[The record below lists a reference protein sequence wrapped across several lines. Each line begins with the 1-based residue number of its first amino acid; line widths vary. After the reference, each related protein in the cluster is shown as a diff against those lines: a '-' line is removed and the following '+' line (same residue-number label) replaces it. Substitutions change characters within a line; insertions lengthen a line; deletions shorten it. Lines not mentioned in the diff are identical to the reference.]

1 MFTRYKIIRSFKEL
15 KQLVEACLKTGYAS
29 VDFETNG
36 KGIYTDEFKPTILSV
51 TFQVGSG
58 CSIPLQH
65 FDESLEW
72 MQDGVWLDWLLYF
85 GRNVI
90 ENPKVVKIAWNWK
103 FDNQI
108 FQKYHIYSRGTVIDG
123 MLAKYLL
130 NEERPNGLK
139 DMVRRYLPEFADY
152 EKYDK
157 FETISWDKKPLEPL
171 CKYGCMDTDFTF
183 RLAMFLEKKLID
195 KGFYNLYRNLIMPA
209 SKVLQEA
216 ESNGLP
222 FDIELNSELTEK
234 YATLIKE
241 VTSNLR
247 NLKVI
252 RRYEKKLLSDR
263 ISNYIDKLNE
273 EIAQLSDDPSKARS
287 IKTREAKISRVLAGE
302 YVTKDEKKLV
312 EPINFNSQKQMVDLL
327 YNSKKGFKFP
337 ILEYTRDAKTKNPSD
352 NPSTSSD
359 TLEKLIPDDK
369 TGFIKNLLDLRG
381 LDKMN
386 STYIL
391 GLRELV
397 QSDNRVHPT
406 FLIHGTVSGR
416 LSSRNPNGQNIPKVM
431 VNPDIKRQ
439 FITPPGKLFLTYDY
453 SQAELRILAH
463 LAKEDTM
470 LEWFRTGKDIHLASA
485 CKKYHEDY
493 DSILPIY
500 EDEQHE
506 LYPLW
511 KKRRKQAKTI
521 NFGIVYEQS
530 AKKLAESLSTPDEKV
545 SGEEGQVFLDEYF
558 ETFPKIK
565 RFMDRQHKFMEKH
578 GYCES
583 LFGRRRRC
591 PKVYSDN
598 YSEYLEALRQCVD
611 EETEA
616 LTTDGWKRYDQL
628 YNGQLILTK
637 NCNTGILEWQPIEN
651 INIYPDYQ
659 GDLYSF
665 EGKTFS
671 ALTNG
676 KHRWLCNHDSKPG
689 SKAEF
694 LTTEELYNSKIVRP
708 IHRTGEYNG
717 NSKKV
722 LDDDLVY
729 LLGIILTDG
738 HLRYY
743 RDKTKPRYGK
753 PWYALITQSKEKN
766 IPLIQSAID
775 KLDNRFTYIHKVYG
789 KKHVWKFNKDFA
801 DYLDTIIPNKKLN
814 MSLIHSLTKSQ
825 IRLLLDGMILGDG
838 CKHGTRIL
846 TSSIEQANLIQVLV
860 VMAGYYSNI
869 LINDNRGIHISNK
882 IKRGKIITKNISYL
896 VTIGES
902 KYFHHRSTRGINH
915 IKKLSNQKQLIW
927 CPTVK
932 NGTWVCR
939 RKGKTYITGN
949 STNMPCQSAASD
961 MALFASIIVYEKVK
975 KGELPPMQEVNT
987 VHDSV
992 YQFIEPRYITPDTIF
1007 GIWDICRNPSTKKY
1021 FGFEIKD
1028 VDMSM
1033 DFTVGRTMAEELPY
1047 IPGYDYN
1054 KMLSP
1059 NFDIDEYYAEHR
1071 KVKGIQIVDYPKE
1084 FKEYFRES
1092 WRKR

>member
-15 KQLVEACLKTGYAS
+15 KQLVEACLNTGYAS
-29 VDFETNG
+29 VDFETNAE
-36 KGIYTDEFKPTILSV
+36 GIYKNTFKPTILSV
-51 TFQVGSG
+51 SFQVGSG

-65 FDESLEW
+65 FDESVKEIP
-72 MQDGVWLDWLLYF
+72 WLKWLQYF
-85 GRNVI
+85 GRRVV
-90 ENPKVVKIAWNWK
+90 ENPNIVKVAQNFK

-108 FQKYHIYSRGTVIDG
+108 FVKYGIYVRGTVIDT

-130 NEERPNGLK
+130 NEEKPHGLK
-139 DMVRRYLPEFADY
+139 PMVAKYLPEFADY

-157 FETISWDKKPLEPL
+157 FETIPWDKKPLEPL
-171 CKYGCMDTDFTF
+171 ARYGCMDTDFTL
-183 RLAMFLEKKLID
+183 RLALFLEKKLID

-209 SKVLQEA
+209 SKVLQDA
-216 ESNGLP
+216 ETNGLP
-222 FDIELNSELTEK
+222 IDLSFNDFLQDK
-234 YATLIKE
+234 YSKLIQETNDK
-241 VTSNLR
+241 LR
-247 NLKVI
+247 SVRQIK
-252 RRYEKKLLSDR
+252 RYQKYSLEQRKQV
-263 ISNYIDKLNE
+263 YIDKLTQEIE
-273 EIAQLSDDPSKARS
+273 ELSGDPKKVKS
-287 IKTREAKISRVLAGE
+287 IKNREDKISRILAGE
-302 YVTKDEKKLV
+302 YKTNDEKKLI
-312 EPINFNSQKQMVDLL
+312 EPVNFNSTKQMVDLL
-327 YNSKKGFKFP
+327 YLSPKGFKFP
-337 ILEYTRDAKTKNPSD
+337 IVEYTKDKKNKPTN
-352 NPSTSSD
+352 NPSTSED
-359 TLEKLIPDDK
+359 TLLKILDQDK
-369 TGFIKNLLDLRG
+369 SGFIKALLDLRG

-386 STYIL
+386 STYIV

-397 QSDNRVHPT
+397 QSDNKVHPT
-406 FLIHGTVSGR
+406 FLISGTTSGR

-431 VNPDIKRQ
+431 VNPDIKKQ
-439 FITPPGKLFLTYDY
+439 FIPPPGKLFLTYDY

-463 LAKEDTM
+463 LAKEETM

-493 DSILPIY
+493 DTILKIY

-530 AKKLAESLSTPDEKV
+530 AHKLAESLSTPEEKV
-545 SGEEGQVFLDEYF
+545 EDSEGQQFLDEYF
-558 ETFPKIK
+558 TTFPKIK
-565 RFMDRQHKFMEKH
+565 KFMDKQHKFMEKH
-578 GYCES
+578 GYCVS

-598 YSEYLEALRQCVD
+598 FSEYLEALRQCVD

-616 LTTDGWKRYDQL
+616 LTTDGWRRYDQL

-717 NSKKV
+717 NRKKV

-961 MALFASIIVYEKVK
+961 MALFASIIVWEKVR
-975 KGELPPMQEVNT
+975 KGELPPMKEVNT

-992 YQFIEPRYITPDTIF
+992 YQFIEPKYITPDTIYKV
-1007 GIWDICRNPSTKKY
+1007 WDICRNPSTKKY

-1054 KMLSP
+1054 KMLSKD
-1059 NFDIDEYYAEHR
+1059 FDIDEFYAEHR
-1071 KVKGIQIVDYPKE
+1071 KVKNIPIEEYPKK
-1084 FKEYFRES
+1084 FKSYFDES

>member
-15 KQLVEACLKTGYAS
+15 KQLVEACLNTGYAS
-29 VDFETNG
+29 VDFETNAE
-36 KGIYTDEFKPTILSV
+36 GIYKDTFKPTILSV
-51 TFQVGSG
+51 SFQVGSG

-65 FDESLEW
+65 FDESVKEIP
-72 MQDGVWLDWLLYF
+72 WLKWLQYF
-85 GRNVI
+85 GRRVV
-90 ENPKVVKIAWNWK
+90 ENPNIVKVAQNFK

-108 FQKYHIYSRGTVIDG
+108 FVKYGIYVRGTVIDT

-130 NEERPNGLK
+130 NEEKPHGLK
-139 DMVRRYLPEFADY
+139 PMVAKYLPEFADY

-157 FETISWDKKPLEPL
+157 FETIPWDKKPLEPL
-171 CKYGCMDTDFTF
+171 ARYGCMDTDFTL
-183 RLAMFLEKKLID
+183 RLALFLEKKLID

-209 SKVLQEA
+209 SKVLQDA
-216 ESNGLP
+216 ETNGLP
-222 FDIELNSELTEK
+222 IDLSFNDFLQDK
-234 YATLIKE
+234 YSKLIQETNDK
-241 VTSNLR
+241 LR
-247 NLKVI
+247 SVRQIK
-252 RRYEKKLLSDR
+252 RYQKYSLEQRKQV
-263 ISNYIDKLNE
+263 YIDKLTQEIE
-273 EIAQLSDDPSKARS
+273 ELSGDPKKAKS
-287 IKTREAKISRVLAGE
+287 IKNREDKISRILAGE
-302 YVTKDEKKLV
+302 YKTNDEKKLI
-312 EPINFNSQKQMVDLL
+312 EPINFNSTKQMVDLL
-327 YNSKKGFKFP
+327 YLSPKGFKFP
-337 ILEYTRDAKTKNPSD
+337 VIEYTKDKKNKPTS
-352 NPSTSSD
+352 NPSTSED
-359 TLEKLIPDDK
+359 TLLKILDQDK
-369 TGFIKNLLDLRG
+369 SGFIKALLDLRG

-386 STYIL
+386 STYIV

-397 QSDNRVHPT
+397 QSDNKVHPT
-406 FLIHGTVSGR
+406 FLISGTTSGR

-431 VNPDIKRQ
+431 VNPDIKKQ
-439 FITPPGKLFLTYDY
+439 FIPPPGKLFLTYDY

-463 LAKEDTM
+463 LANEETM

-493 DSILPIY
+493 DKIIKIY

-530 AKKLAESLSTPDEKV
+530 AHKLAESLSTPEEKV
-545 SGEEGQVFLDEYF
+545 EDSEGQQFLDEYF
-558 ETFPKIK
+558 TTFPKIK
-565 RFMDRQHKFMEKH
+565 KFMDKQHKFMEKH
-578 GYCES
+578 GYCVS

-598 YSEYLEALRQCVD
+598 FSEYLEALRQCVD

-616 LTTDGWKRYDQL
+616 LTTDGWRRYDQL

-717 NSKKV
+717 NRKKV

-775 KLDNRFTYIHKVYG
+775 KLDNRFIYIHKVYG

-961 MALFASIIVYEKVK
+961 MALFASIIVWEKVR
-975 KGELPPMQEVNT
+975 KGELPPMKEVNT

-992 YQFIEPRYITPDTIF
+992 YQFIEPKYITPDTIYKV
-1007 GIWDICRNPSTKKY
+1007 WDICRNPSTKKY

-1054 KMLSP
+1054 KMLSKD
-1059 NFDIDEYYAEHR
+1059 FDIDEYYAEHR
-1071 KVKGIQIVDYPKE
+1071 KVKNIPIEKYPKK
-1084 FKEYFRES
+1084 FKSYFDES

>member
-15 KQLVEACLKTGYAS
+15 KQLVEACLNTGYAS
-29 VDFETNG
+29 VDFETNAE
-36 KGIYTDEFKPTILSV
+36 GIYKDTFKPTILSV
-51 TFQVGSG
+51 SFQVGSG

-65 FDESLEW
+65 FDESVKEIP
-72 MQDGVWLDWLLYF
+72 WLKWLQYF
-85 GRNVI
+85 GRRVV
-90 ENPKVVKIAWNWK
+90 ENPNIVKVAQNFK

-108 FQKYHIYSRGTVIDG
+108 FVKYGIYVRGTVIDT

-130 NEERPNGLK
+130 NEEKPHGLK
-139 DMVRRYLPEFADY
+139 PMVAKYLPEFADY

-157 FETISWDKKPLEPL
+157 FETIPWDKKPLEPL
-171 CKYGCMDTDFTF
+171 ARYGCMDTDFTL
-183 RLAMFLEKKLID
+183 RLALFLEKKLID

-209 SKVLQEA
+209 SKVLQDA
-216 ESNGLP
+216 ETNGLP
-222 FDIELNSELTEK
+222 IDLSFNDFLQDK
-234 YATLIKE
+234 YSKLIQETNDK
-241 VTSNLR
+241 LR
-247 NLKVI
+247 SVRQIK
-252 RRYEKKLLSDR
+252 RYQKYSLEQRKQV
-263 ISNYIDKLNE
+263 YIDKLTQEIE
-273 EIAQLSDDPSKARS
+273 ELSGDPKKAKS
-287 IKTREAKISRVLAGE
+287 IKNREDKISRILAGE
-302 YVTKDEKKLV
+302 YKTNDEKKLI
-312 EPINFNSQKQMVDLL
+312 EPVNFNSTKQMVDLL
-327 YNSKKGFKFP
+327 YLSSKGFKFP
-337 ILEYTRDAKTKNPSD
+337 IVEYTKDKKNKPTN
-352 NPSTSSD
+352 NPSTSED
-359 TLEKLIPDDK
+359 TLIKISDQDK
-369 TGFIKNLLDLRG
+369 TGFIKSLLDLRG

-386 STYIL
+386 STYIV

-397 QSDNRVHPT
+397 QSDNKVHPT
-406 FLIHGTVSGR
+406 FLISGTTSGR

-431 VNPDIKRQ
+431 VNPDIKKQ
-439 FITPPGKLFLTYDY
+439 FIPPSGKLFLTYDY

-463 LAKEDTM
+463 LANEETM

-493 DSILPIY
+493 DKIIKIY

-511 KKRRKQAKTI
+511 EKRRKQAKTI

-530 AKKLAESLSTPDEKV
+530 AHKLAESLSTPEEKV
-545 SGEEGQVFLDEYF
+545 EDSEGQQFLDEYF
-558 ETFPKIK
+558 TTFPKIK
-565 RFMDRQHKFMEKH
+565 KFMDKQHKFMEKH
-578 GYCES
+578 GYCVS

-598 YSEYLEALRQCVD
+598 FSEYLEALRQCVD

-616 LTTDGWKRYDQL
+616 LTTNGWRRYDQL

-717 NSKKV
+717 NRKKV

-961 MALFASIIVYEKVK
+961 MALFASIIVWEKVR
-975 KGELPPMQEVNT
+975 KGELPPMKEVNT

-992 YQFIEPRYITPDTIF
+992 YQFIEPKYITPDTIYKV
-1007 GIWDICRNPSTKKY
+1007 WDICRNPSTKKY

-1054 KMLSP
+1054 KMLSKD
-1059 NFDIDEYYAEHR
+1059 FDIDEYYAEHR
-1071 KVKGIQIVDYPKE
+1071 KVKNIPIEKYPKK
-1084 FKEYFRES
+1084 FKSYFDES

>member
-1 MFTRYKIIRSFKEL
+1 M
-15 KQLVEACLKTGYAS
+15 VEACLNTGYAS
-29 VDFETNG
+29 VDFETNAE
-36 KGIYTDEFKPTILSV
+36 GIYKDTFKPTILSV
-51 TFQVGSG
+51 SFQVGSG

-65 FDESLEW
+65 FDESVK
-72 MQDGVWLDWLLYF
+72 DIPWLKWLQYF
-85 GRNVI
+85 GRRVV
-90 ENPKVVKIAWNWK
+90 ENPKVVKVAQNFK

-108 FQKYHIYSRGTVIDG
+108 FVKYGIYVRGTVIDT

-130 NEERPNGLK
+130 NEEKPHGLK
-139 DMVRRYLPEFADY
+139 PMVAKYLPEFADY

-157 FETISWDKKPLEPL
+157 FETIPWDKKPLEPL
-171 CKYGCMDTDFTF
+171 ARYGCMDTDFTL
-183 RLAMFLEKKLID
+183 RLALFLEKKLID

-209 SKVLQEA
+209 SKVLQDA
-216 ESNGLP
+216 ETNGLP
-222 FDIELNSELTEK
+222 IDLSFNDFLQDK
-234 YATLIKE
+234 YSKLIQETNDK
-241 VTSNLR
+241 LR
-247 NLKVI
+247 SVRQIK
-252 RRYEKKLLSDR
+252 RYQKYSLEQRKQV
-263 ISNYIDKLNE
+263 YIDKLTQEIE
-273 EIAQLSDDPSKARS
+273 ELPGDPKKAKS
-287 IKTREAKISRVLAGE
+287 IKNREDKISRILAGE
-302 YVTKDEKKLV
+302 YKTNDEKKLI
-312 EPINFNSQKQMVDLL
+312 EPVNFNSTKQMVDLL
-327 YNSKKGFKFP
+327 YLSPKGFKFP
-337 ILEYTRDAKTKNPSD
+337 IVEYTKDKKNKPTN
-352 NPSTSSD
+352 NPSTSED
-359 TLEKLIPDDK
+359 TLIKISDQDK
-369 TGFIKNLLDLRG
+369 TGFIKSLLDLRG

-386 STYIL
+386 STYIV

-397 QSDNRVHPT
+397 QSDNKVHPT
-406 FLIHGTVSGR
+406 FLISGTTSGR

-431 VNPDIKRQ
+431 VNPDIKKQ
-439 FITPPGKLFLTYDY
+439 FIPPSGKLFLTYDY

-463 LAKEDTM
+463 LANEETM

-493 DSILPIY
+493 DKIIKIY

-530 AKKLAESLSTPDEKV
+530 AHKLAESLSTPEEKV
-545 SGEEGQVFLDEYF
+545 EDSEGQQFLDEYF
-558 ETFPKIK
+558 TTFPKIK
-565 RFMDRQHKFMEKH
+565 KFMDKQHKFMEKH
-578 GYCES
+578 GYCVS

-598 YSEYLEALRQCVD
+598 FSEYLEALRQCVD

-616 LTTDGWKRYDQL
+616 LTTDGWRRYDQL

-717 NSKKV
+717 NRKKV

-961 MALFASIIVYEKVK
+961 MALFASIIVWEKVR
-975 KGELPPMQEVNT
+975 KGELPPMKEVNT

-992 YQFIEPRYITPDTIF
+992 YQFIEPKYITPDTIYKV
-1007 GIWDICRNPSTKKY
+1007 WDICRNPSTKKY

-1054 KMLSP
+1054 KMLSKD
-1059 NFDIDEYYAEHR
+1059 FDIDEYYAEHR
-1071 KVKGIQIVDYPKE
+1071 KVKNIPIEKYPKK
-1084 FKEYFRES
+1084 FKSYFDES

>member
-15 KQLVEACLKTGYAS
+15 KQLVEACLNTGYAS
-29 VDFETNG
+29 VDFETNAE
-36 KGIYTDEFKPTILSV
+36 GIYKDTFKPTILSV
-51 TFQVGSG
+51 SFQVGSG

-65 FDESLEW
+65 FDESVKEIP
-72 MQDGVWLDWLLYF
+72 WLKWLQYF
-85 GRNVI
+85 GRRVV
-90 ENPKVVKIAWNWK
+90 ENPNIVKVAQNFK

-108 FQKYHIYSRGTVIDG
+108 FVKYGIYVRGTVIDT

-130 NEERPNGLK
+130 NEEKPHGLK
-139 DMVRRYLPEFADY
+139 PMVAKYLPEFADY

-157 FETISWDKKPLEPL
+157 FETIPWDKKPLEPL
-171 CKYGCMDTDFTF
+171 ARYGCMDTDFTL
-183 RLAMFLEKKLID
+183 RLALFLEKKLID

-209 SKVLQEA
+209 SKVLQDA
-216 ESNGLP
+216 ETNGLP
-222 FDIELNSELTEK
+222 IDLSFNDFLQDK
-234 YATLIKE
+234 YSKLIQETNDK
-241 VTSNLR
+241 LR
-247 NLKVI
+247 SVRQIK
-252 RRYEKKLLSDR
+252 RYQKYSLEQRKQV
-263 ISNYIDKLNE
+263 YIDKLTQEIE
-273 EIAQLSDDPSKARS
+273 ELSGDPKKAKS
-287 IKTREAKISRVLAGE
+287 IKNREDKISRILAGE
-302 YVTKDEKKLV
+302 YKTNDEKKLI
-312 EPINFNSQKQMVDLL
+312 EPVNFNSTKQMVDLL
-327 YNSKKGFKFP
+327 YLSSKGFKFP
-337 ILEYTRDAKTKNPSD
+337 IVEYTKDKRNKPTD
-352 NPSTSSD
+352 NPSTSED
-359 TLEKLIPDDK
+359 TLIKISDQDK
-369 TGFIKNLLDLRG
+369 TGFIKSLLDLRG

-386 STYIL
+386 STYIV

-397 QSDNRVHPT
+397 QSDNKVHPT
-406 FLIHGTVSGR
+406 FLISGTTSGR

-431 VNPDIKRQ
+431 VNPDIKKQ
-439 FITPPGKLFLTYDY
+439 FIPPSGKLFLTYDY

-463 LAKEDTM
+463 LANEETM

-493 DSILPIY
+493 DKIIKIY

-530 AKKLAESLSTPDEKV
+530 AHKLAESLSTPEEKV
-545 SGEEGQVFLDEYF
+545 EDSEGQQFLDEYF
-558 ETFPKIK
+558 TTFPKIK
-565 RFMDRQHKFMEKH
+565 KFMDKQHKFMEKH
-578 GYCES
+578 GYCVS

-598 YSEYLEALRQCVD
+598 FSEYLEALRQCVD

-616 LTTDGWKRYDQL
+616 LTTDGWRRYDQL

-717 NSKKV
+717 NRKKV

-961 MALFASIIVYEKVK
+961 MALFASIIVWEKVR
-975 KGELPPMQEVNT
+975 KGELPPMKEVNT

-992 YQFIEPRYITPDTIF
+992 YQFIEPKYITPDTIYKV
-1007 GIWDICRNPSTKKY
+1007 WDICRNPSTKKY

-1054 KMLSP
+1054 KMLSKD
-1059 NFDIDEYYAEHR
+1059 FDIDEYYAEHR
-1071 KVKGIQIVDYPKE
+1071 KVKNIPIEKYPKK
-1084 FKEYFRES
+1084 FKSYFDES

>member
-15 KQLVEACLKTGYAS
+15 KQLVEACLNTGYAS
-29 VDFETNG
+29 VDFETNAE
-36 KGIYTDEFKPTILSV
+36 GIYKDTFKPTILSV
-51 TFQVGSG
+51 SFQVGSG

-65 FDESLEW
+65 FDESVKEIP
-72 MQDGVWLDWLLYF
+72 WLKWLQYF
-85 GRNVI
+85 GRRVV
-90 ENPKVVKIAWNWK
+90 ENPNIVKVAQNFK

-108 FQKYHIYSRGTVIDG
+108 FVKYGIYVRGTVIDT

-130 NEERPNGLK
+130 NEEKPHGLK
-139 DMVRRYLPEFADY
+139 PMVAKYLPEFADY

-157 FETISWDKKPLEPL
+157 FETIPWDKKPLEPL
-171 CKYGCMDTDFTF
+171 ARYGCMDTDFTL
-183 RLAMFLEKKLID
+183 RLALFLEKKLID

-209 SKVLQEA
+209 SKVLQDA
-216 ESNGLP
+216 ETNGLP
-222 FDIELNSELTEK
+222 IDLSFNDFLQDK
-234 YATLIKE
+234 YSKLIQETNDK
-241 VTSNLR
+241 LR
-247 NLKVI
+247 SVRQIK
-252 RRYEKKLLSDR
+252 RYQKYSLEQRKQV
-263 ISNYIDKLNE
+263 YIDKLTQEIE
-273 EIAQLSDDPSKARS
+273 ELSGDPKKAKS
-287 IKTREAKISRVLAGE
+287 IKNREDKISRILAGE
-302 YVTKDEKKLV
+302 YKTNDEKKLI
-312 EPINFNSQKQMVDLL
+312 EPVNFNSTKQMVDLL
-327 YNSKKGFKFP
+327 YLSPKGFKFP
-337 ILEYTRDAKTKNPSD
+337 IVEYTKDKKNKPTN
-352 NPSTSSD
+352 NPSTSED
-359 TLEKLIPDDK
+359 TLIKISDQDK
-369 TGFIKNLLDLRG
+369 TGFIKSLLDLRG

-386 STYIL
+386 STYIV

-397 QSDNRVHPT
+397 QSDNKVHPT
-406 FLIHGTVSGR
+406 FLIHGTTSGR

-431 VNPDIKRQ
+431 VNPDIKKQ
-439 FITPPGKLFLTYDY
+439 FIPPSGKLFLTYDY

-463 LAKEDTM
+463 LANEETM

-493 DSILPIY
+493 DKIIKIY

-530 AKKLAESLSTPDEKV
+530 AHKLAESLSTPEEKV
-545 SGEEGQVFLDEYF
+545 EDSEGQQFLDEYF
-558 ETFPKIK
+558 TTFPKIK
-565 RFMDRQHKFMEKH
+565 KFMDKQHKFMEKH
-578 GYCES
+578 GYCVS

-598 YSEYLEALRQCVD
+598 FSEYLEALRQCVD

-616 LTTDGWKRYDQL
+616 LTTDGWRRYDQL

-637 NCNTGILEWQPIEN
+637 NCNTGILEWQSIEN

-717 NSKKV
+717 NRKKV

-961 MALFASIIVYEKVK
+961 MALFASIIVWEKVR
-975 KGELPPMQEVNT
+975 KGELPPMKEVNT

-992 YQFIEPRYITPDTIF
+992 YQFIEPKYITPDTIYKV
-1007 GIWDICRNPSTKKY
+1007 WDICRNPSTKKY

-1054 KMLSP
+1054 KMLSKD
-1059 NFDIDEYYAEHR
+1059 FDIDEYYAEHR
-1071 KVKGIQIVDYPKE
+1071 KVKNIPIEKYPKK
-1084 FKEYFRES
+1084 FKSYFDES

>member
-15 KQLVEACLKTGYAS
+15 KQLVEACLKMGYAS

-108 FQKYHIYSRGTVIDG
+108 FQKYHIYSRGTIIDG

-222 FDIELNSELTEK
+222 FDLELNSELTEK
-234 YATLIKE
+234 YAALIKE

-247 NLKVI
+247 KLKVI

-263 ISNYIDKLNE
+263 VSNYINKLNE
-273 EIAQLSDDPSKARS
+273 EISQLSDDPSKARS

-302 YVTKDEKKLV
+302 YVTNDEKKLV
-312 EPINFNSQKQMVDLL
+312 EPVNFNSQKQMVDLL
-327 YNSKKGFKFP
+327 YNSEKGFKFP
-337 ILEYTRDAKTKNPSD
+337 ILEYTRDAKTKKPTN
-352 NPSTSSD
+352 NPSTSSE

-406 FLIHGTVSGR
+406 FLIHGTTSGR

-545 SGEEGQVFLDEYF
+545 SDEEGQVFLDEYF

-616 LTTDGWKRYDQL
+616 LTTDGWRRYDQL
-628 YNGQLILTK
+628 YNGQPILTK
-637 NCNTGILEWQPIEN
+637 NFNTGILEWQPIEN

-676 KHRWLCNHDSKPG
+676 KHRWLCNHNSKPG

-708 IHRTGEYNG
+708 IHRTGEYIG
-717 NSKKV
+717 NRKKV

-869 LINDNRGIHISNK
+869 LINDNRGIHVSNK
-882 IKRGKIITKNISYL
+882 IKRGKIITKDISYL
-896 VTIGES
+896 VTIGEN
-902 KYFHHRSTRGINH
+902 KYFHHRSTRGKNH
-915 IKKLSNQKQLIW
+915 ITKLTNQKKLIW

>member
-108 FQKYHIYSRGTVIDG
+108 FQKYHIYSKGTIIDG

-273 EIAQLSDDPSKARS
+273 EISQLSDDPSKARS

-302 YVTKDEKKLV
+302 YVTNDEKKLV
-312 EPINFNSQKQMVDLL
+312 EPVNFNSQKQMVDLL
-327 YNSKKGFKFP
+327 YNSEKGFKFP
-337 ILEYTRDAKTKNPSD
+337 ILEYTRDAKTKKPTN
-352 NPSTSSD
+352 NPSTSSE

-406 FLIHGTVSGR
+406 FLIHGCVSGNTKLIGKEKDIRIQDICPKEMGIMDVWDRDIWVLSHEGTWEQVTHTINKGKQPLYKITTQDGYTLKCTKEHKLLTPGGWKKVSYIFKHNLNVVMYDTSKLDITKPVVGKKYDEVIFRDIPGWDGYIASSEGKIYSVKVLGGRGVLDYNHPHELVPRECNPGRLRVYLRNNSKKKYAFQVSHLVWMAFNNELHIPNNMVIDHINCNTLDNRPENLQCITYSENVKRAYKYSRSSFTSNGINGSNKFNTLTISKILEDYQNGNTQVEICEKYDISQKQVSGIVNGQRRKDIYLTKLISMEYEGEKTIYDLSVNDKHSYVTRSNFINSNTTSGR

-545 SGEEGQVFLDEYF
+545 SDEEGQVFLDEYF
-558 ETFPKIK
+558 KTFPKIK
-565 RFMDRQHKFMEKH
+565 RFMDKQHKFMEKH

-598 YSEYLEALRQCVD
+598 YSEYLEALRQ
-611 EETEA
+611 
-616 LTTDGWKRYDQL
+616 
-628 YNGQLILTK
+628 
-637 NCNTGILEWQPIEN
+637 
-651 INIYPDYQ
+651 
-659 GDLYSF
+659 
-665 EGKTFS
+665 
-671 ALTNG
+671 
-676 KHRWLCNHDSKPG
+676 
-689 SKAEF
+689 
-694 LTTEELYNSKIVRP
+694 
-708 IHRTGEYNG
+708 
-717 NSKKV
+717 
-722 LDDDLVY
+722 
-729 LLGIILTDG
+729 
-738 HLRYY
+738 
-743 RDKTKPRYGK
+743 
-753 PWYALITQSKEKN
+753 
-766 IPLIQSAID
+766 
-775 KLDNRFTYIHKVYG
+775 
-789 KKHVWKFNKDFA
+789 
-801 DYLDTIIPNKKLN
+801 
-814 MSLIHSLTKSQ
+814 
-825 IRLLLDGMILGDG
+825 
-838 CKHGTRIL
+838 
-846 TSSIEQANLIQVLV
+846 
-860 VMAGYYSNI
+860 
-869 LINDNRGIHISNK
+869 
-882 IKRGKIITKNISYL
+882 
-896 VTIGES
+896 
-902 KYFHHRSTRGINH
+902 
-915 IKKLSNQKQLIW
+915 
-927 CPTVK
+927 
-932 NGTWVCR
+932 
-939 RKGKTYITGN
+939 

>member
-1 MFTRYKIIRSFKEL
+1 M
-15 KQLVEACLKTGYAS
+15 VEACLNTGYAS
-29 VDFETNG
+29 VDFETNAE
-36 KGIYTDEFKPTILSV
+36 GIYKDTFKPTILSV
-51 TFQVGSG
+51 SFQVGSG

-65 FDESLEW
+65 FDESVK
-72 MQDGVWLDWLLYF
+72 DIPWLKWLQYF
-85 GRNVI
+85 GRRVV
-90 ENPKVVKIAWNWK
+90 ENPKVVKVAQNFK

-108 FQKYHIYSRGTVIDG
+108 FVKYGIYVRGTVIDT

-130 NEERPNGLK
+130 NEEKPHGLK
-139 DMVRRYLPEFADY
+139 PMVAKYLPEFADY

-157 FETISWDKKPLEPL
+157 FETIPWDKKPLEPL
-171 CKYGCMDTDFTF
+171 ARYGCMDTDFTL
-183 RLAMFLEKKLID
+183 RLALFLESKLID

-209 SKVLQEA
+209 SKVLQDA
-216 ESNGLP
+216 ETNGLP
-222 FDIELNSELTEK
+222 IDLPFNDSLQDK
-234 YATLIKE
+234 YSKLIQETNDK
-241 VTSNLR
+241 LR
-247 NLKVI
+247 SVRQIK
-252 RRYEKKLLSDR
+252 RYQKYSLEQRKKD
-263 ISNYIDKLNE
+263 YIDKLTQEIE
-273 EIAQLSDDPSKARS
+273 ELSGDPKKAKS
-287 IKTREAKISRVLAGE
+287 IKNREEKISRVLAGE
-302 YVTKDEKKLV
+302 YKTNDEKKLI
-312 EPINFNSQKQMVDLL
+312 EPINFNSTKQMVDLL
-327 YNSKKGFKFP
+327 YLSPKGFKFP
-337 ILEYTRDAKTKNPSD
+337 VIEYTKDKKNKPTS
-352 NPSTSSD
+352 NPSTSED
-359 TLEKLIPDDK
+359 TLLKILDQDK
-369 TGFIKNLLDLRG
+369 SGFIKALLDLRG

-386 STYIL
+386 STYIV

-397 QSDNRVHPT
+397 QSDNKVHPT
-406 FLIHGTVSGR
+406 FLISGTTSGR

-431 VNPDIKRQ
+431 VNPDIKKQ
-439 FITPPGKLFLTYDY
+439 FIPPPGKLFLTYDY

-463 LAKEDTM
+463 LAKEETM

-493 DSILPIY
+493 DTILKIY

-530 AKKLAESLSTPDEKV
+530 AHKLAESLSTPEEKV
-545 SGEEGQVFLDEYF
+545 EDSEGQQFLDEYF
-558 ETFPKIK
+558 TTFPKIK
-565 RFMDRQHKFMEKH
+565 KFMDKQHKFMEKH
-578 GYCES
+578 GYCVS

-598 YSEYLEALRQCVD
+598 FSEYLEALRQCVD

-616 LTTDGWKRYDQL
+616 LTTDGWRRYDQL

-717 NSKKV
+717 NRKKV

-961 MALFASIIVYEKVK
+961 MALFASIIVWEKVR
-975 KGELPPMQEVNT
+975 KGELPPMKEVNT

-992 YQFIEPRYITPDTIF
+992 YQFIEPKYITPDTIYKV
-1007 GIWDICRNPSTKKY
+1007 WDICRNPSTKKY

-1054 KMLSP
+1054 KMLSKD
-1059 NFDIDEYYAEHR
+1059 FDIDEYYAEHR
-1071 KVKGIQIVDYPKE
+1071 KVKNIPIEKYPKK
-1084 FKEYFRES
+1084 FKSYFDES

>member
-15 KQLVEACLKTGYAS
+15 KQLVEACLNTGYAS
-29 VDFETNG
+29 VDFETNAE
-36 KGIYTDEFKPTILSV
+36 GIYKNTFKPTILSV
-51 TFQVGSG
+51 SFQVGSG

-65 FDESLEW
+65 FDESVKEIP
-72 MQDGVWLDWLLYF
+72 WLKWLQYF
-85 GRNVI
+85 GRRVV
-90 ENPKVVKIAWNWK
+90 ENPNIVKVAQNFK

-108 FQKYHIYSRGTVIDG
+108 FVKYGIYVRGTVIDT

-130 NEERPNGLK
+130 NEEKPHGLK
-139 DMVRRYLPEFADY
+139 PMVAKYLPEFADY

-157 FETISWDKKPLEPL
+157 FETIPWDKKPLEPL
-171 CKYGCMDTDFTF
+171 ARYGCMDTDFTL
-183 RLAMFLEKKLID
+183 RLALFLEKKLID

-209 SKVLQEA
+209 SKVLQDA
-216 ESNGLP
+216 ETNGLP
-222 FDIELNSELTEK
+222 IDLSFNDFLQDK
-234 YATLIKE
+234 YSKLIQETNDK
-241 VTSNLR
+241 LR
-247 NLKVI
+247 SVRQIK
-252 RRYEKKLLSDR
+252 RYQKYSLEQRKQV
-263 ISNYIDKLNE
+263 YIDKLTQEIE
-273 EIAQLSDDPSKARS
+273 ELSGDPKKVKS
-287 IKTREAKISRVLAGE
+287 IKNREDKISRILAGE
-302 YVTKDEKKLV
+302 YKNNDEKKLI
-312 EPINFNSQKQMVDLL
+312 EPVNFNSTKQMVDLL
-327 YNSKKGFKFP
+327 YISPKGFKFP
-337 ILEYTRDAKTKNPSD
+337 IVEYTKDKKNKPTN
-352 NPSTSSD
+352 NPSTSED
-359 TLEKLIPDDK
+359 TLLKTLDQDK
-369 TGFIKNLLDLRG
+369 SGFIKALLDLRG

-386 STYIL
+386 STYIV

-397 QSDNRVHPT
+397 QSDNKVHPT
-406 FLIHGTVSGR
+406 FLISGTTSGR

-431 VNPDIKRQ
+431 VNPDIKKQ
-439 FITPPGKLFLTYDY
+439 FIPPPGKLFLTYDY

-463 LAKEDTM
+463 LAKEETM

-493 DSILPIY
+493 DTILKIY

-530 AKKLAESLSTPDEKV
+530 AHKLAESLSTPEEKV
-545 SGEEGQVFLDEYF
+545 EDSEGQQFLDEYF
-558 ETFPKIK
+558 TTFPKIK
-565 RFMDRQHKFMEKH
+565 KFMDKQHKFMEKH
-578 GYCES
+578 GYCVS

-598 YSEYLEALRQCVD
+598 FSEYLEALRQCVD

-616 LTTDGWKRYDQL
+616 LTTDGWRRYDQL

-717 NSKKV
+717 NRKKV

-961 MALFASIIVYEKVK
+961 MALFASIIVWEKVR
-975 KGELPPMQEVNT
+975 KGELPPMKEVNT

-992 YQFIEPRYITPDTIF
+992 YQFIEPKYITPDTIYKV
-1007 GIWDICRNPSTKKY
+1007 WDICRNPSTKKY

-1054 KMLSP
+1054 KMLSKD
-1059 NFDIDEYYAEHR
+1059 FDIDEYYAEHR
-1071 KVKGIQIVDYPKE
+1071 KVKNIPIEKYPKK
-1084 FKEYFRES
+1084 FKSYFDES